1 MTAALLVLILVV
13 SSVIVRLA
21 AFVLELTGMPWDQA
35 KFQALS
41 AFSTTGFTT
50 RESEQLLN
58 HPLRRRVVATLVVL
72 GNAGIVTFVG
82 TFAGTIAKND
92 PMELAVD
99 AVVMLVGLM
108 FVVALMRSE
117 WVTGRVRARV
127 QRWMAGRYDLAPKA
141 EEMLRLDEGYV
152 LTRIV
157 VDPDSPV
164 CGKQLMKLGLKGW
177 RVQVLAIERAGHFQ
191 PVPRGEDEIMAG
203 DELVIYGPTS
213 AIQKVFKPRTTTRLT
228 IVGEGTLAPS
238 SARES
243 ELPSHASEAFGVAP
257 TQVAVSPPSTPVA
270 PTAPS
275 QPSPA
280 DPPPPATPSPQ
291 GSGRKQTVVWES

>member
-1 MTAALLVLILVV
+1 MTAALLVLIVVV

-21 AFVLELTGMPWDQA
+21 AFVLELTGMPWEQA

-50 RESEQLLN
+50 RESEQVLN
-58 HPLRRRVVATLVVL
+58 HPLRRRVVSTLVVL

-82 TFAGTIAKND
+82 TFAGTIAKDD

-99 AVVMLVGLM
+99 AVVVLVGLM
-108 FVVALMRSE
+108 VVVALMRSE

-157 VDPDSPV
+157 VEPDSPV

-191 PVPRGEDEIMAG
+191 PVPRGEDDIFAG

-228 IVGEGTLAPS
+228 VVGEGTLAPAS
-238 SARES
+238 RES
-243 ELPSHASEAFGVAP
+243 QLPSAASQSFGSAPTEVAATPPPSEAAP
-257 TQVAVSPPSTPVA
+257 SPPT
-270 PTAPS
+270 
-275 QPSPA
+275 
-280 DPPPPATPSPQ
+280 TPSPQ
-291 GSGRKQTVVWES
+291 GTKQQTVVWES